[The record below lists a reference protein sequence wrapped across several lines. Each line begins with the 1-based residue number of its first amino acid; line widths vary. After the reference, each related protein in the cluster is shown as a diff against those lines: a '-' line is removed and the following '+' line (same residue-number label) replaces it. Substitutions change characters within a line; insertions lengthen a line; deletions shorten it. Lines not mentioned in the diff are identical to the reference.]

1 MAMGLGSADTKFLK
15 ELNEK
20 NNNANKNKSNSTKV
34 IEKKAN
40 ERKEITSTVTESN
53 KKIEENKKKPQ
64 GTGRRKK
71 KGGVLRYPYEALTAN
86 TDYLQIDI
94 VEYKPVGQ
102 EPGDLI
108 SNPSSGNRRLTS
120 SAAVGSTRPRGLSKS
135 ALINAGSILLP
146 IPNSVQDG
154 NSVDVGSSKLS
165 NSAAVAASTVRDLM
179 DAPAMEDKEG
189 NKLNYFDAVSQSL
202 VTGMDKFRQG
212 IGSGGKAAD
221 LLKKQLTTQAVGLA
235 GGNITVDQLLAR
247 ENGEVFNPNME
258 LLFNGPTLRGFKF
271 SWKMMPRNSKEA
283 EQCKLI
289 IRAFKENMAPKTKA
303 AAGQGGTWFLKSPN
317 VFELRYRTGNSDH
330 PFLHKFK
337 QCFLTDISVNYTAEA
352 SHMTYGDG
360 TPVSMQMDLSFKE
373 LEPIY
378 DVDYED
384 IEGVGY

>member
-1 MAMGLGSADTKFLK
+1 MAGGTSGVL
-15 ELNEK
+15 
-20 NNNANKNKSNSTKV
+20 KNKSNNTKV
-34 IEKKAN
+34 VEKKSN
-40 ERKEITSTVTESN
+40 ERVEVKSTAVESQNTIKE
-53 KKIEENKKKPQ
+53 KRK
-64 GTGRRKK
+64 TGPSGGRVK
-71 KGGVLRYPYEALTAN
+71 KGGVLRYPYQALTKN

-94 VEYKPVGQ
+94 VEYKAIGY
-102 EPGDLI
+102 ESNNLI

-120 SAAVGSTRPRGLSKS
+120 AAAVGSTRPRGLSKS
-135 ALINAGSILLP
+135 ALVNAGSILLP
-146 IPNSVQDG
+146 VPNAVQDG
-154 NSVDVGSSKLS
+154 NSVDVGSSKLG
-165 NSAAVAASTVRDLM
+165 NAAAVAASTVRDLM

-202 VTGMDKFRQG
+202 ETGMDKFRQG

-258 LLFNGPTLRGFKF
+258 LLFNGPTLRAFKF
-271 SWKMMPRNSKEA
+271 SWKMMPRNQKES

-289 IRAFKENMAPKTKA
+289 ILAFKQNMAPKTKA
-303 AAGQGGTWFLKSPN
+303 SPGQGGSWFLKTPN
-317 VFELRYRTGNSDH
+317 VFELRYRTGNKDH

-337 QCFLTDISVNYTAEA
+337 QCFLTDIAVNYTGEA

-360 TPVSMQMDLSFKE
+360 TPVSMQMDLTFKE

-384 IEGVGY
+384 AEGVGY